1 MTDRFPPQQS
11 GGQGSSGSSLRDSL
25 LKARIA
31 KLPHLPAIAPNRQ
44 EAGASSLSNLNEDQ
58 DEKVGDSLGSL
69 SMPKPTKSSSR
80 LRSVHANIQD
90 EYSPISADDCF
101 SEALEVDVDEE
112 DLSEQRSDTADVRP
126 TQLSGDQAAS
136 EPRSSG
142 RKTTFR
148 VYYTPPKRTAKASKP
163 FSATATASVTPS
175 DKPPTVSLSSLQQ
188 NQEEDDDE
196 EDESTPTIFLLHH
209 GAGYSALSFALVA
222 KSITQQTKGKAGVLA
237 YDCRGH
243 GKTAHPNDASSSK
256 LSLDRLTKDGL
267 AILAKM
273 FPPDAK
279 QPNLVL
285 VGHSMGGAVIVS
297 MAHALANSAKSS
309 TTSKPRV
316 AGVAVLDVV
325 EGTAIAALPSMRT
338 IIAQLPKGFDSI
350 PEAIQWHI
358 DSGTIVNP
366 QSARRSVPS
375 LLRPNENVTNSAKP
389 TVEEEPMEE
398 MISEVGAQDTEK
410 VERPASSFQFVWRHD
425 LLATEPYWRGWFE
438 GLSDSFLKVKC
449 ARLLLLAGTDRLDKE
464 LMIGQMQ
471 GKYQLVVFP
480 DVGHSLQEDA
490 PQRTAQTLVEFWR
503 RNEMVDVKTIKS
515 LRKVGDS

>member
-1 MTDRFPPQQS
+1 MTDRFPSQQS
-11 GGQGSSGSSLRDSL
+11 GQSSSGSGNSLRDSL

-44 EAGASSLSNLNEDQ
+44 DVGTSSLPNNLDEDQ
-58 DEKVGDSLGSL
+58 DEEEESDSLGSL
-69 SMPKPTKSSSR
+69 SMPKPLKSASK
-80 LRSVHANIQD
+80 LRSVHANVQD

-112 DLSEQRSDTADVRP
+112 ELSGSSTAEVRS
-126 TQLSGDQAAS
+126 TQVSGDQVATGS
-136 EPRSSG
+136 RSTG

-148 VYYTPPKRTAKASKP
+148 VYYTPPKRSTKVKSFP
-163 FSATATASVTPS
+163 ATTSTLVTPN
-175 DKPPTVSLSSLQQ
+175 DKPPAVSLSSLHQDQ
-188 NQEEDDDE
+188 KEEEDEE
-196 EDESTPTIFLLHH
+196 EDESSPTIFLLHH

-222 KSITQQTKGKAGVLA
+222 KSITQQTRGKAGVLA

-243 GKTAHPNDASSSK
+243 GKTAHPDDK
-256 LSLDRLTKDGL
+256 LSTKLSFEKLTKDGL

-285 VGHSMGGAVIVS
+285 VGHSMGGAVVVS
-297 MAHALANSAKSS
+297 MAHALADSTPSA
-309 TTSKPRV
+309 TTPKPRV

-325 EGTAIAALPSMRT
+325 EGTAISALPSMRT

-350 PEAIQWHI
+350 SEAIQWHI
-358 DSGTIVNP
+358 ESGTIVNP

-375 LLRPNENVTNSAKP
+375 LLRPNEHVTDSVKAS
-389 TVEEEPMEE
+389 VEEEPVEE
-398 MISEVGAQDTEK
+398 MISETGTHDAENM
-410 VERPASSFQFVWRHD
+410 ERPASSYPYVWRHD

-480 DVGHSLQEDA
+480 DVGHSLQE
-490 PQRTAQTLVEFWR
+490 V
-503 RNEMVDVKTIKS
+503 S
-515 LRKVGDS
+515 Y

>member
-1 MTDRFPPQQS
+1 MTDRFPSQQH
-11 GGQGSSGSSLRDSL
+11 GQGSSGNGGSLRDSL

-44 EAGASSLSNLNEDQ
+44 EVGTSSLSNLDEDQ
-58 DEKVGDSLGSL
+58 DEEAGDSLGSL

-101 SEALEVDVDEE
+101 SEALEVDVDED
-112 DLSEQRSDTADVRP
+112 DLSEQKSGTADVRS
-126 TQLSGDQAAS
+126 TQLSGDQAATES
-136 EPRSSG
+136 RSNGS
-142 RKTTFR
+142 KTTFR
-148 VYYTPPKRTAKASKP
+148 VYYTPPKRSAKISKP
-163 FSATATASVTPS
+163 FPATASTTVTPN
-175 DKPPTVSLSSLQQ
+175 DKPPAVSLSSLHQ
-188 NQEEDDDE
+188 NQEDNEEYDDDDDE
-196 EDESTPTIFLLHH
+196 SSPTVFLLHH

-222 KSITQQTKGKAGVLA
+222 KSITQQTRGKAGVLA

-243 GKTAHPNDASSSK
+243 GKTAHPNSSSSSE

-267 AILAKM
+267 AILKKM
-273 FPPDAK
+273 FPPDTK

-285 VGHSMGGAVIVS
+285 VGHSMGGTVVVS
-297 MAHALANSAKSS
+297 MAHALADSIQSS
-309 TTSKPRV
+309 TVSKPRV

-375 LLRPNENVTNSAKP
+375 LLRPNDNVTDSGKP
-389 TVEEEPMEE
+389 SLEEEPMEE
-398 MISEVGAQDTEK
+398 IISETGVQDTEK
-410 VERPASSFQFVWRHD
+410 AERPASSYPFVWRHD
-425 LLATEPYWRGWFE
+425 LLATEPHWRDWFE

-480 DVGHSLQEDA
+480 DVGHSLQEVSF
-490 PQRTAQTLVEFWR
+490 LC
-503 RNEMVDVKTIKS
+503 
-515 LRKVGDS
+515 